1 MWEGGG
7 FFCKYFQGWWRPIP
21 PTFPPSFSPLA
32 QSGPTGSRLA
42 PDPPPIDLWHTP
54 FPSVYAGLGTV
65 GKRDHRSSTSNIS
78 VSRRSGGAD
87 ATFASPRSSGAGA
100 NLGSGTPPPCSGRGE
115 RKARVDKLQSL
126 VYSHPDKLADFK
138 SSVGGDLQP
147 HRLFTD
153 LKFRDTLMQFEKNP
167 TGQLR
172 EKLHKMAVSL
182 HKRWYEKFSNTTKSM
197 SNYCSSTRTTKH
209 KDHSFDTRNAPI
221 PAAKLEYKILCKGK
235 SPATPQVAASS
246 TTPPAAPTFT
256 EDEEIELALLPM
268 EEELPKSLGSS
279 LSFADTASSATTW
292 AKTKMNYKFILFV
305 NTW

>member
-1 MWEGGG
+1 MQIFSGMVAPHTTHLPTE
-7 FFCKYFQGWWRPIP
+7 FQ
-21 PTFPPSFSPLA
+21 PSSPKWPHWL
-32 QSGPTGSRLA
+32 QTG
-42 PDPPPIDLWHTP
+42 
-54 FPSVYAGLGTV
+54 
-65 GKRDHRSSTSNIS
+65 
-78 VSRRSGGAD
+78 
-87 ATFASPRSSGAGA
+87 PRSPPYRSLAYPFSICVRGARDRWKTRSPQFHLQHLCVPSLRRGGRH
-100 NLGSGTPPPCSGRGE
+100 LRVPSLQRGGCQPGIRYPPPCSGRGE